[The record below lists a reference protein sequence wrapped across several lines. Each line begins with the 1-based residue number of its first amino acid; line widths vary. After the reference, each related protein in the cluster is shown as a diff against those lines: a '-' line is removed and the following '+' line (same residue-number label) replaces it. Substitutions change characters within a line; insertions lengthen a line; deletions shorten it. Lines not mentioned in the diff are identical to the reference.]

1 MLTKRLQNSL
11 NNFIPD
17 LESEKKREND
27 RILFIKKFPLDK
39 IKDLNL
45 DDFAAGGGNK
55 DSFCYW
61 LEFKNILFGIGGG
74 NASKFGI
81 YKSNKNN
88 EYYSSANKSSVV
100 LSDEK
105 LPIYFNKLKSEIV
118 LALELTNQNRIVEI
132 ENVIETS
139 MWKIVLLKIL
149 TIYYPDKFLQI
160 GSFDTLLNIATDF
173 ELNEIINPLDKD
185 NIFVVN
191 YELNKVIRKLEQFND
206 WNSFKISDFIWKTYE
221 NKSNNNY
228 YLLGSKYSND
238 GNFKDVSEEMVEK
251 EVVSIGFASDHDLSE
266 YYGKSQKDITS
277 YLKEINENKNSYNA
291 LKHFLNLK
299 VGDRI
304 AIKSNGSP
312 KGKIGNLTIIGYAN
326 VIDKDGTVYTYDKNG
341 LGHMINVKH
350 EKLDKELNLQLGG
363 YGSTI
368 HKLSDKEQINKIFYS
383 LINLKNE
390 SDKEM
395 RSLNIILY
403 GPPGTGK
410 TYNTILRAAQI
421 STGNFNINY
430 EDAKIEFK
438 SQLEKSKD
446 DPDKQIEFITFH
458 QNYSYEDFIQG
469 LRPDVEVSG
478 GLSFKKE
485 DGVFKRIADRALE
498 NLELN
503 SANKLPFETV
513 FRLYFK
519 DLKAGIVPKITVKM
533 KRVSYEITEFTEN
546 RIPFTKNSGGTA
558 HYLRVSRLKEMYIN
572 ESVGEQK
579 GLVEYYEPLLNE
591 FLELDKKTRANAGNA
606 KKNYVIII
614 DEINRA
620 NISRVFGE
628 LITLIEDDK
637 RSHGD
642 IPMRATLPS
651 GDTFMVPSNLYIIGT
666 MNTADKSIALLDIAL
681 RRRFTFVGMYPKY
694 EIEDEIIHEKEYLR
708 KINEKIIESGKGRDF
723 QLGHSYFMGKEFN
736 LVSTLNNKVIPLLM
750 EYFMNDEVTVIKLL
764 EGSGFLFKKEASG
777 KVYWPLEIESVK
789 EEDGN

>member
-1 MLTKRLQNSL
+1 YQKELIKENEFIDNYYKADALMHFAVAEYPSL
-11 NNFIPD
+11 RNADSHQPN
-17 LESEKKREND
+17 
-27 RILFIKKFPLDK
+27 IK
-39 IKDLNL
+39 
-45 DDFAAGGGNK
+45 
-55 DSFCYW
+55 
-61 LEFKNILFGIGGG
+61 E
-74 NASKFGI
+74 
-81 YKSNKNN
+81 KNN
-88 EYYSSANKSSVV
+88 HNPN
-100 LSDEK
+100 
-105 LPIYFNKLKSEIV
+105 LP
-118 LALELTNQNRIVEI
+118 
-132 ENVIETS
+132 
-139 MWKIVLLKIL
+139 
-149 TIYYPDKFLQI
+149 
-160 GSFDTLLNIATDF
+160 
-173 ELNEIINPLDKD
+173 
-185 NIFVVN
+185 
-191 YELNKVIRKLEQFND
+191 
-206 WNSFKISDFIWKTYE
+206 
-221 NKSNNNY
+221 
-228 YLLGSKYSND
+228 
-238 GNFKDVSEEMVEK
+238 
-251 EVVSIGFASDHDLSE
+251 
-266 YYGKSQKDITS
+266 
-277 YLKEINENKNSYNA
+277 
-291 LKHFLNLK
+291 
-299 VGDRI
+299 
-304 AIKSNGSP
+304 
-312 KGKIGNLTIIGYAN
+312 
-326 VIDKDGTVYTYDKNG
+326 
-341 LGHMINVKH
+341 
-350 EKLDKELNLQLGG
+350 
-363 YGSTI
+363 
-368 HKLSDKEQINKIFYS
+368 
-383 LINLKNE
+383 
-390 SDKEM
+390 
-395 RSLNIILY
+395 LNIILY